1 MGDLVQIR
9 TNLERI
15 RELDEQLEKLK
26 RDEET
31 QRFNQANQIVDYENI
46 ELQLLLEEMEQQQE
60 ISRRLREENQELQ
73 RKLHSEKLRYEKA
86 RDDLHTFSQSQREM
100 LEKQRKTLES
110 EQQRQEANSQR
121 EERRLQQSLELLREK
136 NARLTEQKELLQAKL
151 DQLKAT
157 LIPRKTRKPK
167 TDVKS

>member
-1 MGDLVQIR
+1 MGDLAQIR
-9 TNLERI
+9 ANLERI

-26 RDEET
+26 HDEET

-60 ISRRLREENQELQ
+60 ISRRLLEENQELQ
-73 RKLHSEKLRYEKA
+73 RKLHADKLKYEKA
-86 RDDLHTFSQSQREM
+86 RDDFQAFSQSQRDL
-100 LEKQRKTLES
+100 LERQKKTLES
-110 EQQRQEANSQR
+110 EQQRQEANSQK
-121 EERRLQQSLELLREK
+121 EERRLQQSHELLREK

-167 TDVKS
+167 SDLKS